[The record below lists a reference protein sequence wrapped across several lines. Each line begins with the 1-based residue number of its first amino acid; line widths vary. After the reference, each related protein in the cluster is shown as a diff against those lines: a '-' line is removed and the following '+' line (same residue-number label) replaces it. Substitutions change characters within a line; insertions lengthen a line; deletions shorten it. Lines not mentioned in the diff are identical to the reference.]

1 MISAEKHGTIGR
13 TYEED
18 DEDIVNDLDFGA
30 NTKVLQVNYNENY
43 KNKRLLVQTQFI
55 SVDSISSVLIS
66 SIVDNLDLENIGT
79 ISVNDTV
86 YSTLY
91 YGEQNK
97 IGLVTVEKDVPPQL
111 LTQWLKLVFS
121 NAPSFTLSF
130 GSMNISTFFGDI
142 NSNSEGTL
150 RKLESCKSS
159 SEWNRVGH
167 TADSV
172 RQLEIGNIVTGT
184 AAAVLTYCE
193 ARSMASLLLISVT
206 SASRSVAESRI
217 FEQAWTLYERLLS
230 SALPRPS
237 QKEYLKAV
245 KNDAFLQV
253 TENLYC

>member
-1 MISAEKHGTIGR
+1 MISAEKHGSIGR

-18 DEDIVNDLDFGA
+18 DEDIVNDSYLIEKA
-30 NTKVLQVNYNENY
+30 TLCMNYNDKSSIY
-43 KNKRLLVQTQFI
+43 LVQTQFI
-55 SVDSISSVLIS
+55 SVDSISAVLVS
-66 SIVDNLDLENIGT
+66 SFVENLVLKNIGT
-79 ISVNDTV
+79 ISADNGTV

-91 YGEQNK
+91 YGEKNK
-97 IGLVTVEKDVPPQL
+97 ISLVTVEKDIPSHL
-111 LTQWLKLVFS
+111 LSQWLKLVFL

-159 SEWNRVGH
+159 NEWGCVGRA
-167 TADSV
+167 ADSV
-172 RQLEIGNIVTGT
+172 IQLEIGNIVTGT

-193 ARSMASLLLISVT
+193 ARSMASLLLVSVT

-217 FEQAWTLYERLLS
+217 FEQAWSLYERLLS

-245 KNDAFLQV
+245 KSDAFLQV